1 VTRLIIWRHGQT
13 AWNASD
19 RIQGHTDIDLDDLGR
34 AQAVAAAARIAELH
48 PSVIISSDLRRAA
61 ETAAALGAA
70 TGLPVHHDDRL
81 RERYLGELQGLS
93 GPEADAAHP
102 EAVERWRRGEHVG
115 AAGIEEIPALAAR
128 LSAALSAAI
137 DRVADGGTAVVV
149 THGGAA
155 KYAVGSLLDW
165 PADVSSRVMGLANC
179 HWSDL
184 RRHPRRGWLL
194 WAHNVGV
201 TPALEP
207 IVDRP
212 RLADAAE
219 SARV

>member
-34 AQAVAAAARIAELH
+34 AQAVAAASRLAEMH
-48 PSVIISSDLRRAA
+48 PDAIVSSDLRRAA
-61 ETAAALGAA
+61 DTAAALAA
-70 TGLPVHHDDRL
+70 VTGLPVHHDDRL
-81 RERYLGELQGLS
+81 RERFLGDIQGMT
-93 GPEADAAHP
+93 GAEADVFDAP
-102 EAVERWRRGEHVG
+102 AVGRWRRGEHVG
-115 AAGIEEIPALAAR
+115 AANIEEIPALSAR
-128 LSAALSAAI
+128 LSAALEAAVA
-137 DRVADGGTAVVV
+137 RVDHGGTVVVV

-184 RRHPRRGWLL
+184 RRHPTRGWLL
-194 WAHNVGV
+194 WSHNVGV
-201 TPALEP
+201 APALEP
-207 IVDRP
+207 LVDRS
-212 RLADAAE
+212 RLADAPE